1 MCASP
6 VRCVA
11 AMGEQRS
18 FHLGATCRGEE
29 SLRERSAV
37 IGADVRGQQDARDVV
52 APQQRDA
59 ENRCVRHDCATISDV
74 TPWRGRGIRCDRL
87 SGVPEH
93 VDLGGVVDM
102 LARSET
108 P

>member
-1 MCASP
+1 
-6 VRCVA
+6 
-11 AMGEQRS
+11 MGEQRS

-29 SLRERSAV
+29 SLRERPAV
-37 IGADVRGQQDARDVV
+37 IGADLRGQQDARNVF
-52 APQQRDA
+52 ASQQRDA
-59 ENRCVRHDCATISDV
+59 ENRCVRHYCGAIRDV
-74 TPWRGRGIRCDRL
+74 TPWRGIRCDLL
-87 SGVPEH
+87 SGVREH

>member
-1 MCASP
+1 MCARP
-6 VRCVA
+6 VWRVA

-18 FHLGATCRGEE
+18 FHLGATCWSEE

-37 IGADVRGQQDARDVV
+37 IGADLRGQHDARNAF

-59 ENRCVRHDCATISDV
+59 ENRCVRHDCGAIPDV
-74 TPWRGRGIRCDRL
+74 TAWRGIRRDRL
-87 SGVPEH
+87 SGVREH
-93 VDLGGVVDM
+93 VDLGGVVDL